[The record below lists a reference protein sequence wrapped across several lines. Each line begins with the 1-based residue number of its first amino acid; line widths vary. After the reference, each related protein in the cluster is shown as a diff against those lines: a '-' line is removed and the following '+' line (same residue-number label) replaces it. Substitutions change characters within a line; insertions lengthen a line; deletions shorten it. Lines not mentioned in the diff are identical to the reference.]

1 MVYVTGDCHG
11 DFHKFSMKRFT
22 AQKEMTAEDFVIVCG
37 DFGGIWRDD
46 PQERYWLKWLS
57 QKSFTLLFVDG
68 NHENFDRL
76 YGGEFEVVDFHGG
89 KAHKIAEN
97 IYHLIRGYVFEL
109 CGKKFFAFGG
119 AGSHDIADGN
129 LDKSDYTSPKEF
141 QKTYKA
147 WQRAGKQFRINHESW
162 WSQELPDKEELSR
175 GRKNLAEHGNRVD
188 FVISHC
194 LPQALTQFLPDSGGN
209 TNVLTDYFDDL
220 MQNGLQFGAWYCGH
234 YHMDRW
240 LTDQFC
246 ILYHDIIKV
255 I

>member
-1 MVYVTGDCHG
+1 MPYFPLDKAVGFAKSGLSNGIIHAPLP
-11 DFHKFSMKRFT
+11 KFNPSSASNKY
-22 AQKEMTAEDFVIVCG
+22 Q
-37 DFGGIWRDD
+37 
-46 PQERYWLKWLS
+46 
-57 QKSFTLLFVDG
+57 FVDG

-119 AGSHDIADGN
+119 AGSHDIADGI
-129 LDKSDYTSPKEF
+129 LDKSDYTSPKDF

-162 WSQELPDKEELSR
+162 WSQELPDKEDLSR

-194 LPQALTQFLPDSGGN
+194 LPQALTHFLPGSGGD

-220 MQNGLQFGAWYCGH
+220 MENGLQFGAWYCGH

-246 ILYHDIIKV
+246 ILYHNIIMIPTEVLK
-255 I
+255 ILDAENGGGT